1 METTKQRI
9 KRLKGEIEALKEEL
23 RQNEELYGA
32 LKAHGYNDCVMGFF
46 SEYFKNP
53 ISGDNEAYLEGWNE
67 AFENGL
73 HPTD

>member
-23 RQNEELYGA
+23 RHNEELYGA
-32 LKAHGYNDCVMGFF
+32 LKALGYNDCVMGFF
-46 SEYFKNP
+46 NEYFENP

-67 AFENGL
+67 AFENDL
-73 HPTD
+73 YPTD